1 MAGYLWDIPAEG
13 VHQVSGSEIKGRLRL
28 PARCALVAVLTGC
41 LVWASV
47 AGARQEIR
55 IMVDGKKV
63 RHHTLQR
70 TVGAALGEAGIK
82 LGPLDRAVPG
92 TAAAVKN
99 GLTVTVERAFPV
111 RLVADGRTQ
120 TLWTTRTS
128 VRQLLKRASLELGEH
143 DRLNFPLKAV
153 VSRSCEIRIRRIQE
167 RRVQEKYRI
176 PAPVERRPDGSLL
189 QGQQRLVRE
198 GTPGEGERLVKVVLE
213 DGRVVS
219 RQTLSERVVRPP
231 VSRILA
237 YGTLNTVSRG
247 GQILRFRRALVARA
261 TAYSA
266 AAGSRTATGHPVGR
280 GVVAVDSR
288 VIPLG
293 SRLFIEGYGYGT
305 ALDKGS
311 AIRGNRIDVF
321 FPTEAE
327 CRRWGVRSVKVY
339 VLE

>member
-1 MAGYLWDIPAEG
+1 M
-13 VHQVSGSEIKGRLRL
+13 SGAEIKSRLRL
-28 PARCALVAVLTGC
+28 PARCALVAAVTGF

-55 IMVDGKKV
+55 IVVDGKEV

-70 TVGAALGEAGIK
+70 TVGAALGEAGIE
-82 LGPLDRAVPG
+82 LGQWDRVVPG

-128 VRQLLKRASLELGEH
+128 VRQLLERASLELGEH
-143 DRLNFPLKAV
+143 DRLNLPLQAV
-153 VSRSCEIRIRRIQE
+153 VSRSCEIRVRRIQE
-167 RRVQEKYRI
+167 KTVRERYSI

-189 QGQQRLVRE
+189 RGQQRLVRE

-213 DGRVVS
+213 DGKVVS
-219 RQTLSERVVRPP
+219 RQTLSERVVWPP
-231 VSRILA
+231 VSRVLA

-247 GQILRFRRALVARA
+247 GQILRFRKALEVRA

-280 GVVAVDSR
+280 GVVAVDPQ

-293 SRLFIEGYGYGT
+293 SRLFVEGYGYGT

-327 CRRWGVRSVKVY
+327 CRRWGVRYVKVY